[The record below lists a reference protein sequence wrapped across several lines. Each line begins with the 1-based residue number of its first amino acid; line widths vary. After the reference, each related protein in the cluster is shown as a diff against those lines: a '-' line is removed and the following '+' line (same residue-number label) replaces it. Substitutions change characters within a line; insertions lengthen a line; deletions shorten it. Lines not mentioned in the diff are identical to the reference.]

1 MPRGSLH
8 KTDMLAK
15 VYKLKT
21 ELYNKETDQSM
32 TGQWYD
38 GAHDSLDKIL
48 DIINEYSQWK
58 KKKWK

>member
-8 KTDMLAK
+8 KIDMLAK

-21 ELYNKETDQSM
+21 ELYKKDTNSGM

-38 GAHDSLDKIL
+38 GAHDSLDKVL
-48 DIINEYSQWK
+48 DIINEYSQ
-58 KKKWK
+58 

>member
-21 ELYNKETDQSM
+21 ELYDKETNPGM
-32 TGQWYD
+32 TGKWYD
-38 GAHDSLDKIL
+38 GAHDSLDKVL
-48 DIINEYSQWK
+48 DIINEYSQ
-58 KKKWK
+58 

>member
-1 MPRGSLH
+1 MPRGRLH

-21 ELYNKETDQSM
+21 ELYDKENDACR

-38 GAHDSLDKIL
+38 GAHDSLDKVL
-48 DIINEYSQWK
+48 DIINEYSQ
-58 KKKWK
+58 

>member
-21 ELYNKETDQSM
+21 ELYNKETDRLM

-48 DIINEYSQWK
+48 DIINEYAQ
-58 KKKWK
+58 

>member
-1 MPRGSLH
+1 MPRGRLL
-8 KTDMLAK
+8 KVDMLAK

-21 ELYNKETDQSM
+21 ELYDKESNTGMTAGM

-48 DIINEYSQWK
+48 DIINEYAQ
-58 KKKWK
+58 

>member
-1 MPRGSLH
+1 MPRGRLH

-21 ELYNKETDQSM
+21 ELYDKENNTGM

-48 DIINEYSQWK
+48 DIINEYAQ
-58 KKKWK
+58 

>member
-1 MPRGSLH
+1 MPRGRLH

-21 ELYNKETDQSM
+21 ELYDKENITGM

-38 GAHDSLDKIL
+38 GAHDSLDKVL
-48 DIINEYSQWK
+48 DIINEYSQ
-58 KKKWK
+58 